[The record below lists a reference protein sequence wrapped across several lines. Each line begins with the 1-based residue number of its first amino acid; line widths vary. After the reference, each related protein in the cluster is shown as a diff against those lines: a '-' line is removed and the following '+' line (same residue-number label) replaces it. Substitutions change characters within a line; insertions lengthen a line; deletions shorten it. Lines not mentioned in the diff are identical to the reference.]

1 VQSVT
6 CSPVGQSVGQMNEVE
21 SVRDVIYR
29 LVEEYVDAVDRLNQ
43 LS

>member
-1 VQSVT
+1 
-6 CSPVGQSVGQMNEVE
+6 MNEVE